1 MKIVE
6 FDCGCVGLR
15 DFDTEET
22 IIFRHCNYAPDD
34 TMFYFAGKDDHA
46 GKHWKELSTFDANL
60 WMISISTL
68 IKDGKQMRTIR
79 KFMRN
84 A

>member
-6 FDCGCVGLR
+6 FDCGCIGLR

-34 TMFYFAGKDDHA
+34 VFFYFAGKDDHA
-46 GKHWKELSTFDANL
+46 GKPSRDLSQTDANF
-60 WMISISTL
+60 WMFRIATL

-79 KFMRN
+79 KFMKGD
-84 A
+84 